1 MLEDLMLQLESYYDS
16 LVVLIPKL
24 VIGAVLV
31 TIFLFALRYLR
42 RRVVKFA
49 GLKADDQLLVGFI
62 DNIFR
67 TVNISL
73 GVLLFLYVI
82 GQAGLASSV
91 LGAATLSSVV
101 IGFAFKDIAEN
112 FLAGVIMA
120 FNRPFRL
127 GDTIMTGSVEGSII
141 EMSLRDTHVKT
152 FDGKDVFVP
161 NGQIIKN
168 PLYNYTI
175 DGFIRGNF
183 TIGVDYDS
191 DIEQTRKI
199 ILEVVENVPG
209 VLNDTKPPRTH
220 VKNLNTSTVDIEVHY
235 WINTLNKKY
244 SGLEIK
250 SLAQSRVIMALK
262 EYNIGMPSNIVEI
275 KNYESSPLKAAQ
287 Y

>member
-24 VIGAVLV
+24 VIGVVLV
-31 TIFLFALRYLR
+31 TIFLFAFRYLR
-42 RRVVKFA
+42 RRVVKFS

-262 EYNIGMPSNIVEI
+262 EYNIGMPANIVEI

>member
-141 EMSLRDTHVKT
+141 EMSLRDTNVKT

-262 EYNIGMPSNIVEI
+262 EYNIGMPANIVEI

>member
-73 GVLLFLYVI
+73 GVLLFLYII

-262 EYNIGMPSNIVEI
+262 EYNIGMPANIVEI

>member
-262 EYNIGMPSNIVEI
+262 EYNIGMPANIVEI